1 MIRLHLG
8 LATLA
13 TLAMLASCSLDPFMF
28 NSTALDHYTLPD
40 SVIPEKQREHVKL
53 VVDGVTIHGF
63 YVKQVD
69 SLHGDPSYTIVYHQG
84 NKDHLQYY
92 WPRVELFYKAGFNV
106 FVYDY
111 NGFGM
116 SGGTSTEA
124 SLYANARAA
133 WDYVFRRADVDT
145 THITNYGYSLGGA
158 AAVHVSTQHRMP
170 HALILE
176 ASFASSES
184 LVQSGTVLNIPG
196 SYLMDGAFA
205 NDAKIGMNTA
215 PLLIIHGTEDLFIP
229 IDRNGRVLFD
239 LARNPKTFR
248 AVQGA
253 GHENIPVVMGEQNY
267 IDLITAFIK
276 GS

>member
-1 MIRLHLG
+1 MIRLLLG
-8 LATLA
+8 LATL
-13 TLAMLASCSLDPFMF
+13 TILASCSLDPFLF
-28 NSTALDHYTLPD
+28 NSTTLDHYTLPD
-40 SVIPEKQREHVKL
+40 SVIPETQREHVRL

-63 YVKQVD
+63 FVKQVD
-69 SLHGDPSYTIVYHQG
+69 SLHGNPPYTIVYHHG
-84 NKDHLQYY
+84 NKDHLEFY

-116 SGGTSTEA
+116 SGGTSTET

-133 WDYVFRRADVDT
+133 WDYVFRRAGVDT
-145 THITNYGYSLGGA
+145 NFITNYGFSLGSA
-158 AAVHVSTQHRMP
+158 AAVDVSTQHRVP

-176 ASFASSES
+176 APFASSES

-205 NDAKIGMNTA
+205 NDAKIGMNSA
-215 PLLIIHGTEDLFIP
+215 PLLVLHGTNDLFIP
-229 IDRNGRVLFD
+229 IDRNGRVVYD
-239 LARNPKTFR
+239 RARNPKTFR

-253 GHENIPVVMGEQNY
+253 GHDNIPETMGEQNY

-276 GS
+276 GN